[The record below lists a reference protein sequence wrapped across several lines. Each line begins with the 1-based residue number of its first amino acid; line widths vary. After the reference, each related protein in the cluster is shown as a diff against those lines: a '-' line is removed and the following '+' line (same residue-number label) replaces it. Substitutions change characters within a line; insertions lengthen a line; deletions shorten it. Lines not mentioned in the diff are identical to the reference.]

1 MNVQAEW
8 DKIDALR
15 EDGQYELAD
24 RMEDRLMGFIECEAD
39 REILHEMI
47 ACGAWEV

>member
-15 EDGQYELAD
+15 EDGSYERAD
-24 RMEDRLMGFIECEAD
+24 RMEDQLLEMLELESEREMACE
-39 REILHEMI
+39 MW
-47 ACGAWEV
+47 ACEGW